1 MMYNSEGGSSVPRGH
16 DAQERPAHAQWLP
29 LADASVCVN
38 CRLRGSCLGG
48 VAAEAGTSQLR
59 RVVAGRRRVR
69 ASEAA
74 YREGDPF
81 AYLYVV
87 RSGSLKSASRLLSG
101 ERVLDFHLPGELVG
115 TDGLAGDVHAATLTA
130 LEDSELCAICYD
142 ACTSAD
148 RGALAFFGRLWD
160 MMSRDLVRQSAHSA
174 LLATLSANQR
184 VSAFLVALS
193 GRLRARGYSA
203 HEFHLRMSRAEIG
216 SYLGVTMETVSR
228 TLSSLARRGVVE
240 VDRKHVRIVDPQQ
253 LQAEWDADA

>member
-1 MMYNSEGGSSVPRGH
+1 MMYDSAAGRTAAKGQ
-16 DAQERPAHAQWLP
+16 DAPLLPASPQWLP
-29 LADASVCVN
+29 PADASVCVN
-38 CRLRGSCLGG
+38 CRLRGGCLGG
-48 VAAEAGTSQLR
+48 IAAEAGTTQLR
-59 RVVAGRRRVR
+59 RVIAGRRRIKGG
-69 ASEAA
+69 EAA

-81 AYLYVV
+81 AFLYVV
-87 RSGSLKSASRLLSG
+87 RSGSLKSGARLLSG

-160 MMSRDLVRQSAHSA
+160 MMSRDLVRQRAHSA